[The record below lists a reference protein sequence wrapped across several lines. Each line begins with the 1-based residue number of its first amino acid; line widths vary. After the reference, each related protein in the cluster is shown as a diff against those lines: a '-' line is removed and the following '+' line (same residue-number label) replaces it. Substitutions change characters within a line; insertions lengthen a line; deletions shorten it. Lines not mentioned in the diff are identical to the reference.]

1 MSLFNTAVPEEIN
14 DILSI
19 LMSADAV
26 SCTVDDYEPI
36 FYKDN
41 ALYKIPSG
49 HVVTVDYNKMAEALY
64 NAGYR
69 KEEKDAGSL

>member
-1 MSLFNTAVPEEIN
+1 MSQFNSAVPEEIN

-19 LMSADAV
+19 LMGADAV
-26 SCTVDDYEPI
+26 SCTVKDYEPT

-41 ALYKIPSG
+41 ALYEIPYG
-49 HVVTVDYNKMAEALY
+49 HLVTVDYNKMAAALY

-69 KEEKDAGSL
+69 KEEKDA